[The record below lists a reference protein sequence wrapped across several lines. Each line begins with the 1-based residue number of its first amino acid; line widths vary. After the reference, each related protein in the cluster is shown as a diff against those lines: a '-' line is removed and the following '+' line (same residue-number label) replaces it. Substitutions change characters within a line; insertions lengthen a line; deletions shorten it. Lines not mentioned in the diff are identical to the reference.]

1 MLKRSHTRI
10 FIVDDSAFFSRFVE
24 TEFKNNFPEFEIVG
38 TEQDPLKAI
47 DRIIETKPDVVTIDF
62 EMPHMNGIEMLE
74 RLLPKI
80 KVPVIIASSKTVNV
94 LEALSSGAVDFIKKP
109 DLSPES
115 KGVFIRE
122 LSKKIEIA
130 KYAKVILPSERKVV
144 TPAKPD
150 TVQAIPQRINY
161 VKDDSIIAIGSSTG
175 GPDALMKILTKLP
188 ANIPPIVIVQHMP
201 ENFTKLLAERIDKNC
216 AFSAFESEN
225 GMRLKNGMCVVGKA
239 GLQMKVMKDNKGYY
253 IIHEKDIVKPL
264 HSPSVDVLFDSV
276 AKSAGRN
283 AIGVILTGMGADGAK
298 GMLNMKKSGAYT
310 IGQDEK
316 SCVVYG
322 MPMEAF
328 KLGAVEIQLPLT
340 SIADHIIKKLNS

>member
-24 TEFKNNFPEFEIVG
+24 TEFKKNFPEFEIIG

-47 DRIIETKPDVVTIDF
+47 DRIAETKPDVVTIDF

-74 RLLPKI
+74 RLLPRV
-80 KVPVIIASSKTVNV
+80 KVPVIIVSSKMVNV
-94 LEALSSGAVDFIKKP
+94 LEALSAGAVDFIRKP
-109 DLSPES
+109 DMSPDS
-115 KGVFIRE
+115 KDNFIRE

-130 KYAKVILPSERKVV
+130 KYAKVMVPSERKAV
-144 TPAKPD
+144 TPKKPEA
-150 TVQAIPQRINY
+150 TAPVQSINY
-161 VKDDSIIAIGSSTG
+161 VKDESIIAIGSSTG
-175 GPDALMKILTKLP
+175 GPDALMKILTRLP
-188 ANIPPIVIVQHMP
+188 ANVPPIVIVQHMP

-216 AFSAFESEN
+216 AFSACEAES
-225 GMRLKNGMCVVGKA
+225 GMRLKKGMCVVGKA
-239 GLQMKVMKDNKGYY
+239 GLQMKVLKDNKGYY
-253 IIHEKDIVKPL
+253 IVLEKDIVKPL

-276 AKSAGRN
+276 AKCAGRN

-298 GMLNMKKSGAYT
+298 GMLNMKKAGAYT

-328 KLGAVEIQLPLT
+328 KLGAVEIQLPLG

>member
-24 TEFKNNFPEFEIVG
+24 NEFGRNFPEFEIVG
-38 TEQDPLKAI
+38 TEQDPFKAI
-47 DRIIETKPDVVTIDF
+47 DMIASVKPDVVTIDF
-62 EMPHMNGIEMLE
+62 EMPRMNGIEMLE

-80 KVPVIIASSKTVNV
+80 KVPVIIVSGRTVNV

-109 DLSPES
+109 DSSYES
-115 KGVFIRE
+115 RQLFIRE

-130 KYAKVILPSERKVV
+130 KYAKVILPSERK
-144 TPAKPD
+144 TFLPEKTDIPPA
-150 TVQAIPQRINY
+150 PQRINY
-161 VKDDSIIAIGSSTG
+161 VKEENIIAIGSSTG
-175 GPDALMKILTKLP
+175 GPDALMKILTRLP
-188 ANIPPIVIVQHMP
+188 ANIPPIAIVQHMP

-216 AFSAFESEN
+216 AFSACEAES
-225 GMRLKNGMCVVGKA
+225 GMRLKSGMCVVGKA
-239 GLQMKVMKDNKGYY
+239 GLQMKILKDSKGYY
-253 IIHEKDIVKPL
+253 VILEKDIVKPL

-276 AKSAGRN
+276 AKSAGKN

-298 GMLNMKKSGAYT
+298 GMLNMKKAGAYT

-328 KLGAVEIQLPLT
+328 KIGAVGIQLPLE
-340 SIADHIIKKLNS
+340 SIADNIIKKLNS

>member
-24 TEFKNNFPEFEIVG
+24 AEFGKSFPEFEIVG
-38 TEQDPLKAI
+38 TEQDPIRAI
-47 DRIIETKPDVVTIDF
+47 DRIVETKPDVVTIDF

-80 KVPVIIASSKTVNV
+80 KVPVIIVSSKMVNV
-94 LEALSSGAVDFIKKP
+94 LEALSAGAVDFIRKP
-109 DLSPES
+109 DMSPDA
-115 KGVFIRE
+115 KINFIRE

-130 KYAKVILPSERKVV
+130 KYAKVMEPSEKKAV
-144 TPAKPD
+144 TPKKPE
-150 TVQAIPQRINY
+150 TAVPTQRINY
-161 VKDDSIIAIGSSTG
+161 VKDESIIAIGSSTG
-175 GPDALMKILTKLP
+175 GPDALMKILTRLP

-216 AFSAFESEN
+216 AFSACEAES
-225 GMRLKNGMCVVGKA
+225 GMRLKSGMCVVGKA
-239 GLQMKVMKDNKGYY
+239 GLQMKVLKDNKGYY
-253 IIHEKDIVKPL
+253 IVLEKDIVKPL

-276 AKSAGRN
+276 AKCAGRN

-298 GMLNMKKSGAYT
+298 GMLNMKKAGAYT

-328 KLGAVEIQLPLT
+328 RLGAVEIQLPLT
-340 SIADHIIKKLNS
+340 SIADNIIKKLNS